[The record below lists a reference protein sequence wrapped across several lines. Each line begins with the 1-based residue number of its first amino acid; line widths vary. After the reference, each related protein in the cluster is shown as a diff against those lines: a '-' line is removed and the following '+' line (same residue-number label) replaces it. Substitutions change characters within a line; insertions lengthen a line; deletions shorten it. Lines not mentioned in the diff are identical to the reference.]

1 MFARPTSV
9 GGAGWH
15 HVRAPDIS
23 GERKRLRVLPVCGS
37 NLACPNSAS
46 RTMSGDLEAEEAI
59 LDWAAE
65 MRRLGAF
72 IGLFEWVCWS
82 EHTQVNVHMLIGS
95 ELIDLRGM
103 FAAGLGDLPDDSP
116 SHVPVATQV

>member
-1 MFARPTSV
+1 MGAHPTSV
-9 GGAGWH
+9 GSAGVR

-23 GERKRLRVLPVCGS
+23 RERKCVCVLS
-37 NLACPNSAS
+37 ISSSSHTFLNSLH
-46 RTMSGDLEAEEAI
+46 RTMPGDLEAEEAI
-59 LDWAAE
+59 LDRAAE

-95 ELIDLRGM
+95 QLIDLRGM
-103 FAAGLGDLPDDSP
+103 FAPGLGDLPDDSP
-116 SHVPVATQV
+116 SNVPIATQV